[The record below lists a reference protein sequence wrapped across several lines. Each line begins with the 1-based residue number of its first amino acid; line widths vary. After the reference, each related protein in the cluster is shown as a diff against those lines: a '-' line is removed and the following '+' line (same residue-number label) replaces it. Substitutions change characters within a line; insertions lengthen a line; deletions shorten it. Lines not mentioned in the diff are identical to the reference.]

1 MTLPPTAKLADQE
14 VFNPGSSPLQRT
26 PNPSPAGPTH
36 IVAGS
41 SGETPT
47 TSFAGML
54 DPATETF
61 RVTAGPPYTE
71 ACADD
76 CAVGRPAR
84 SEPSSSEPVGVGRRR
99 QLERDWRSPPAC
111 GLDSALA
118 PMSLRAATH
127 SRLCAKSSTPGE
139 SRVVAGCHFAVR
151 LNHLIPGSRSYS
163 VAVIL
168 KWQSGITLGGGP
180 STTPSTTRCAGG
192 TSRRKDI
199 GVPHAAPLLGTKA

>member
-1 MTLPPTAKLADQE
+1 MSPLNPLSVAPWLQQADEQRLDQRVQLAWSRALESFPCSPAYFIGNSPYRTDMAAWKMTLPPTAKLADQE
-14 VFNPGSSPLQRT
+14 VFNPGRSPLQRIA
-26 PNPSPAGPTH
+26 NPSPAGPTH

-54 DPATETF
+54 DPATETL
-61 RVTAGPPYTE
+61 RVTVGPPYTE

-111 GLDSALA
+111 GLDPAVAPHTWRPCLCERQPTLA
-118 PMSLRAATH
+118 
-127 SRLCAKSSTPGE
+127 CARNPLHPA
-139 SRVVAGCHFAVR
+139 RVG
-151 LNHLIPGSRSYS
+151 L
-163 VAVIL
+163 
-168 KWQSGITLGGGP
+168 
-180 STTPSTTRCAGG
+180 
-192 TSRRKDI
+192 
-199 GVPHAAPLLGTKA
+199 